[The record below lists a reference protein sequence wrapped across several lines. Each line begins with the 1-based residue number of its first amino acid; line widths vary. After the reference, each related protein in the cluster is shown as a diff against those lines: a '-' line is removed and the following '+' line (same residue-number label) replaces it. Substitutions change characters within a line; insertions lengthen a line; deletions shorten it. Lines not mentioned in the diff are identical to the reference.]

1 MILLYA
7 VVAIIYCLIFS
18 EYIQVDFNIEYTL
31 TTIGVYLISNILYF
45 RKKKNIVSFEFL
57 FALTFALA
65 CFLTYFIVE
74 EGGGFA
80 FFAFSSN
87 PKSLVK
93 GIALAMIGYHCY
105 LCGLLSFKRQRIKTF
120 KRHKVKILKKHKV
133 KFLKRQ
139 KVKTFIGNEE
149 PIYTKPIMASLANWT
164 CLMVFM
170 FFMATGGMNVILMYS
185 GDIDREDANIGT
197 LLYWILSYSVAVFV
211 SFSSAKFSKSRNVL
225 SNTLKLN
232 KLFLVNTVI
241 IIVFLLLSGY
251 RSQAMQIIIPL
262 LICYSIYVKKIS
274 AKIFFMILIVGMVI
288 MVVIGMTRSGGDVE
302 NNVTMLYYFRDFN
315 AANASLGFFV
325 DEVSRNGVTG
335 GSNYIPQ
342 TLSIIPFLQ
351 SIVGSFID
359 FNYFALPSSRYYT
372 GVFDSESGLG
382 TNIIGD
388 IYYTFGLVGVISV
401 MFIMGMFCS
410 YLSQKKNKYV
420 FLMYLIFT
428 GNSIF
433 AARVELLYVVR
444 MLTWGCII
452 LFAITIVAIMIT
464 FKKNGSANNVRSK
477 YGSNIS
483 ETR

>member
-31 TTIGVYLISNILYF
+31 TTIGIYLISNILYF
-45 RKKKNIVSFEFL
+45 RRKKNIVSFEFL

-74 EGGGFA
+74 EGVGFA

-93 GIALAMIGYHCY
+93 GIALAMVGYHCY
-105 LCGLLSFKRQRIKTF
+105 LCGLLSFKRR
-120 KRHKVKILKKHKV
+120 KVNTI
-133 KFLKRQ
+133 
-139 KVKTFIGNEE
+139 IGDIE
-149 PIYTKPIMASLANWT
+149 PIHTKPIMANLANWT
-164 CLMVFM
+164 CLIVFM
-170 FFMATGGMNVILMYS
+170 FFMATGGMNVLLMYS

-197 LLYWILSYSVAVFV
+197 LLYWILSYSVAVFA
-211 SFSSAKFSKSRNVL
+211 SFSSAKFSKSGNVL

-232 KLFLVNTVI
+232 KLFLVNSII

-251 RSQAMQIIIPL
+251 RSQTMQIIIPL
-262 LICYSIYVKKIS
+262 LICYSVYVKRIS
-274 AKIFFMILIVGMVI
+274 AKMFFTILIAGLVV
-288 MVVIGMTRSGGDVE
+288 MVVIGMTRSGDDIERDV
-302 NNVTMLYYFRDFN
+302 TTLYYFRDFN

-325 DEVSRNGVTG
+325 DEVNRNGVTG

-351 SIVGSFID
+351 SFVGSFVD
-359 FNYFALPSSRYYT
+359 FNNFALSSSRYYT
-372 GVFDSESGLG
+372 GVFDTRSGLG

-401 MFIMGMFCS
+401 MFIMGLFCS
-410 YLSQKKNKYV
+410 YLSNRKNKYV

-433 AARVELLYVVR
+433 SARVELLYVVR
-444 MLTWGCII
+444 MLAWGCLI
-452 LFAITIVAIMIT
+452 LFAITVVARMIT
-464 FKKNGSANNVRSK
+464 NKN
-477 YGSNIS
+477 I
-483 ETR
+483 

>member
-7 VVAIIYCLIFS
+7 VVSIIYCLIFS
-18 EYIQVDFNIEYTL
+18 EYILVDFNIEYTL
-31 TTIGVYLISNILYF
+31 TTISVYLISNILYF
-45 RKKKNIVSFEFL
+45 RKQKKIVSFEFL

-74 EGGGFA
+74 EGVGFA

-93 GIALAMIGYHCY
+93 GIALAMVGYHCY
-105 LCGLLSFKRQRIKTF
+105 LCGLLSFKRQ
-120 KRHKVKILKKHKV
+120 
-133 KFLKRQ
+133 
-139 KVKTFIGNEE
+139 KVKTFIDDVE
-149 PIYTKPIMASLANWT
+149 PIHTKPIMASLANWT
-164 CLMVFM
+164 CLIVFVS
-170 FFMATGGMNVILMYS
+170 FMATGGMNVLLMYS

-197 LLYWILSYSVAVFV
+197 LLYWILSYSVAVFA
-211 SFSSAKFSKSRNVL
+211 SFSSAMFSKSGNIL

-232 KLFLVNTVI
+232 KLFLVNSII

-262 LICYSIYVKKIS
+262 LICYSVYVKRIS
-274 AKIFFMILIVGMVI
+274 AKMFFAILIAGLVV

-302 NNVTMLYYFRDFN
+302 SNVTTLYYFRDFN

-325 DEVSRNGVTG
+325 DEVSRSGVTG

-342 TLSIIPFLQ
+342 TLSIVPFLQ

-359 FNYFALPSSRYYT
+359 FNNFALSSSRYYT
-372 GVFDSESGLG
+372 GVFDTGSGLG

-388 IYYTFGLVGVISV
+388 IYYTFGLIGVVSV

-410 YLSQKKNKYV
+410 YLSGKKNKYV

-428 GNSIF
+428 GNAIF

-444 MLTWGCII
+444 MLAWGCII
-452 LFAITIVAIMIT
+452 LFTITIVARMMT
-464 FKKNGSANNVRSK
+464 NKK
-477 YGSNIS
+477 YID
-483 ETR
+483 

>member
-31 TTIGVYLISNILYF
+31 TTIGIYLISNILYF
-45 RKKKNIVSFEFL
+45 RRKKNIVSFEFL

-74 EGGGFA
+74 EGAGFA

-93 GIALAMIGYHCY
+93 GIALAMVGYHCY
-105 LCGLLSFKRQRIKTF
+105 LCGLLSFKRQ
-120 KRHKVKILKKHKV
+120 
-133 KFLKRQ
+133 
-139 KVKTFIGNEE
+139 KVKTFIGNVE
-149 PIYTKPIMASLANWT
+149 PIHTKPIMASLANWT
-164 CLMVFM
+164 CLMIFLV
-170 FFMATGGMNVILMYS
+170 FMATGGMNVLLMYS

-197 LLYWILSYSVAVFV
+197 LLYWILSYSVAVFA
-211 SFSSAKFSKSRNVL
+211 SFSSAKFSKSGNVL

-232 KLFLVNTVI
+232 KLFLVNSII

-262 LICYSIYVKKIS
+262 LICYSVYVKRIS
-274 AKIFFMILIVGMVI
+274 AKMFFTILIAGLVV
-288 MVVIGMTRSGGDVE
+288 MVVIGMTRSGGDIE
-302 NNVTMLYYFRDFN
+302 RDVTTLYYFRDFN

-342 TLSIIPFLQ
+342 TLSIVPFLQ
-351 SIVGSFID
+351 SIVGSFVNFD
-359 FNYFALPSSRYYT
+359 DFALSSSRYYT
-372 GVFDSESGLG
+372 GVFDTGSGLG

-388 IYYTFGLVGVISV
+388 IYYTFGLVGVISI
-401 MFIMGMFCS
+401 MFIMGLFCS
-410 YLSQKKNKYV
+410 YLSNKKNKYV

-452 LFAITIVAIMIT
+452 LFAITIVARMVT
-464 FKKNGSANNVRSK
+464 NKN
-477 YGSNIS
+477 I
-483 ETR
+483 